1 MIAPKQE
8 YNIIIDDI
16 LCEIDG
22 SYSLLE
28 FLQYNVN
35 TEYFSLSLGERFTIL
50 YSDELGWCFKEVT
63 PLK

>member
-1 MIAPKQE
+1 MIAPKQNL
-8 YNIIIDDI
+8 NIIIDDI

-28 FLQYNVN
+28 FLQTNIN
-35 TEYFSLSLGERFTIL
+35 TEYFSPSLGERFIIL
-50 YSDELGWCFKEVT
+50 NDEETGWNFKEVT